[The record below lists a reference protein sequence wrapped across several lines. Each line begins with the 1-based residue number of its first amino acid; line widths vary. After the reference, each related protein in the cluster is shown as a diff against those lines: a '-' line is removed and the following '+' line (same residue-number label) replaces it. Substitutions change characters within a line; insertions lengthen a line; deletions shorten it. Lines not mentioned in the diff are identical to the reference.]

1 MAIKYK
7 VNVNHI
13 NVQAAPTAKVI
24 ESELATNYRYLKRMK
39 VPAPQFLLFMTLTS
53 HLGARLDYAI
63 A

>member
-39 VPAPQFLLFMTLTS
+39 VSYLHPNFYCL
-53 HLGARLDYAI
+53 
-63 A
+63 